1 MNPRNH
7 ISILAHIAKKC
18 EFLLCFFHLF
28 FYHHFFTACYHT
40 SIIERLAM
48 CRICRGTDE
57 SDREDIMTLMFIVLD
72 GEGIAFCDISLRDD
86 SLIEECFILIRE

>member
-1 MNPRNH
+1 
-7 ISILAHIAKKC
+7 
-18 EFLLCFFHLF
+18 
-28 FYHHFFTACYHT
+28 
-40 SIIERLAM
+40 M